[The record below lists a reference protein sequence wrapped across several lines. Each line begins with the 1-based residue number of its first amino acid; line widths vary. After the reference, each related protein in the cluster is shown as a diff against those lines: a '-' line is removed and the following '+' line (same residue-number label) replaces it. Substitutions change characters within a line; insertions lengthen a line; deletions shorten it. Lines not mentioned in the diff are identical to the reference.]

1 MKKNKLCSNPYP
13 DVPNN
18 FGKPIVVDNDQVLYG
33 GVFFK
38 RLMTLLKDKPH
49 KKTKARM
56 QRTQY
61 LQRYGNMDFT
71 VTIERGDKLN

>member
-1 MKKNKLCSNPYP
+1 MKKLCLNPYP
-13 DVPNN
+13 DLPKN
-18 FGKPIVVDNDQVLYG
+18 FGQPIVVDNDQLMYG
-33 GVFFK
+33 GTFFK
-38 RLMTLLKDKPH
+38 RLMTLLKDKPN
-49 KKTKARM
+49 KKKVRM